1 MWKINPKKKKFIIQY
16 KGFLKLSELLRMDIT
31 VLQEFLEDNSLQYI
45 INKVITTDIF
55 LYVYNVRVRRIM
67 VRSLGL

>member
-1 MWKINPKKKKFIIQY
+1 MENKSKKKKFIIQY